1 MAAKL
6 ELLGG
11 VPDTAL
17 TYKKLVDHL
26 REAQDCAAV
35 LGHLH
40 GPNDQ
45 LHGQGW
51 LAVSEQ
57 LGNMTSIIAQLAARG
72 FKKDLQ

>member
-1 MAAKL
+1 MANL

-11 VPDTAL
+11 VPDTGL
-17 TYKKLVDHL
+17 TYKKLIDHL

-40 GPNDQ
+40 GPNDP

-51 LAVSEQ
+51 LAVSE
-57 LGNMTSIIAQLAARG
+57 NINKTVDIIAMLAAKG
-72 FKKDLQ
+72 FHTGH